1 MFLGSSSCSQNLS
14 LPTFTREHCNSNN
27 CVKCVYTVTTVVNS
41 PFLFP
46 RVTCVQKP
54 GVITYSCTVWSDDVT
69 LCLLWLTAFCV
80 FSFYFYQTDHSYE
93 VEVSIP
99 LSSIFDIKKF
109 SKKNLPKDKQMFLLD
124 GFEIFCSNIQSHRV
138 SALYSSC
145 NSVTGKNDPCSSYYV
160 LG

>member
-1 MFLGSSSCSQNLS
+1 MCLHCHYSCELS
-14 LPTFTREHCNSNN
+14 
-27 CVKCVYTVTTVVNS
+27 
-41 PFLFP
+41 FLFP
-46 RVTCVQKP
+46 RVTRVQKP

-145 NSVTGKNDPCSSYYV
+145 NSLGKMILAALTMCLVSSCWRAPGCS
-160 LG
+160 GGGWGFQP

>member
-1 MFLGSSSCSQNLS
+1 MCLHCHYSCELS
-14 LPTFTREHCNSNN
+14 
-27 CVKCVYTVTTVVNS
+27 
-41 PFLFP
+41 FLFP
-46 RVTCVQKP
+46 RVTRVQKP

-69 LCLLWLTAFCV
+69 LCLLWLTAFCI

-145 NSVTGKNDPCSSYYV
+145 NSLGKMILAALTMCLVSSHWRAPGCS
-160 LG
+160 GGGWGFQP

>member
-1 MFLGSSSCSQNLS
+1 MCLHCHYSCELS
-14 LPTFTREHCNSNN
+14 
-27 CVKCVYTVTTVVNS
+27 
-41 PFLFP
+41 FLFP
-46 RVTCVQKP
+46 RVTRVQKP